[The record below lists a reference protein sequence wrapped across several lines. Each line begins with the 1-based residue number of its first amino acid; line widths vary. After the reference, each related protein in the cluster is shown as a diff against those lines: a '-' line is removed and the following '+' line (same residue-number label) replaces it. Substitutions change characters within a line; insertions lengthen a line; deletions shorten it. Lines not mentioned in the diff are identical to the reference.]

1 MARRDRGLETLS
13 WEGPEVNEL
22 GKTGLMWTHTLQP
35 VCRRGP
41 EKGRD
46 RARVVAL
53 EPRSQDFKLPSAA

>member
-13 WEGPEVNEL
+13 WEGPEVDEL
-22 GKTGLMWTHTLQP
+22 GKTGLMWTLSLQP

-46 RARVVAL
+46 GATVVAL
-53 EPRSQDFKLPSAA
+53 EPKSLGSKLPSAA